1 MKWEA
6 VGGREFASIG
16 DANVEPYVS
25 QSQSLPPLAQRT
37 LVA

>member
-16 DANVEPYVS
+16 DANVEAYVS
-25 QSQSLPPLAQRT
+25 
-37 LVA
+37 